1 MKLVIYDNQKKGKKF
16 EDQLLVVS
24 AKCTRDLHNS
34 QSQNWKYEVGCAG
47 LASNLASRLHW
58 SWLQMDYFSSDLIF
72 GCSSTHFKL

>member
-47 LASNLASRLHW
+47 LASNRS
-58 SWLQMDYFSSDLIF
+58 Y
-72 GCSSTHFKL
+72 